1 MVSRIGRG
9 LVAAGLVAG
18 AMSLAGA
25 ASAQA
30 WIGTMVGEMA
40 AQEAAAAREKACLAG
55 APPPPKDVAKITAR
69 IEQRM
74 ASYFALD
81 SRSKP
86 ADIAKVF
93 DMKAKGVSF
102 RDVDGTISPAELGAR
117 LDAPTPALTLS
128 SVVVAGDL
136 TTARAI
142 WTTAPTDGSPPMAYA
157 VDFTGAVDSWF
168 GASAWRVWHMVAL
181 PADQAP
187 PAPGAYCHFDPDQA
201 F

>member
-1 MVSRIGRG
+1 MVGHINRSLAAAV
-9 LVAAGLVAG
+9 LVAS
-18 AMSLAGA
+18 AMSLAGG

-30 WIGTMVGEMA
+30 WIGAMAGEMA

-55 APPPPKDVAKITAR
+55 APPPPKDVTKITAK

-81 SRSKP
+81 SKSKP
-86 ADIAKVF
+86 ADIARVF

-102 RDVDGTISPAELGAR
+102 RDADGTVSPAELGAR
-117 LDAPTPALTLS
+117 LDAPTPQLALS

-142 WTTAPTDGSPPMAYA
+142 WTTAPTDGSPPLAYA
-157 VDFTGAVDSWF
+157 ADFTGSIDSWF
-168 GASAWRVWHMVAL
+168 GASGWRIWHLVAL

-187 PAPGAYCHFDPDQA
+187 PAPGAYCHFDPEQA